1 MRCLAILVLPFAL
14 AAQSG
19 DSSKVTEALI
29 SEIQQLRLAIER
41 STLLNARTQLAIS
54 QFQLQEGTVARLTNQ
69 LTEVRTQAPG
79 LAGHRKRLADNIQ
92 HFEQQRLTPEYASG
106 PKKEEMD
113 AQIKQFKSELEQAN
127 AMEVSRSAREGELTS
142 ALQAAQAQIAASRA
156 RIDEMERALD
166 AAIQQLL
173 KKK

>member
-1 MRCLAILVLPFAL
+1 MRCLAIFVLPLAL

-19 DSSKVTEALI
+19 DNGKVTEALI

-54 QFQLQEGTVARLTNQ
+54 QFQLQETTVARLASQ
-69 LTEVRTQAPG
+69 LNDVHMQTPG
-79 LAGHRKRLADNIQ
+79 LNGRRTRLTDAIQ
-92 HFEQQRLTPEYASG
+92 HMEQQKLTPEFASG
-106 PKKEEMD
+106 PKKEQLESELRD
-113 AQIKQFKSELEQAN
+113 SKIELEQAN
-127 AMEVSRSAREGELTS
+127 AMQVSFSAREGELAA

-173 KKK
+173 KK

>member
-19 DSSKVTEALI
+19 DNGKVTEALI

-54 QFQLQEGTVARLTNQ
+54 QFQLQETTVARLTSQ
-69 LTEVRTQAPG
+69 LTEVRTQGPG
-79 LAGHRKRLADNIQ
+79 LNGHRTRLTDQIQ
-92 HFEQQRLTPEYASG
+92 QFEQQRLTPEYSSAS
-106 PKKEEMD
+106 KKAELD
-113 AQIKQFKSELEQAN
+113 AQIRQFKSELEQAN

-173 KKK
+173 KK